1 MFLRTFNINHVFLY
15 VALNGGLH
23 ILYSQN
29 SRVVMLLKKPVYDL
43 KQNFSE
49 LQLFC

>member
-1 MFLRTFNINHVFLY
+1 MFLRTFNTNHAFLY

-23 ILYSQN
+23 ILHSQN
-29 SRVVMLLKKPVYDL
+29 NRVVILLKTPMYDL
-43 KQNFSE
+43 KENFSE